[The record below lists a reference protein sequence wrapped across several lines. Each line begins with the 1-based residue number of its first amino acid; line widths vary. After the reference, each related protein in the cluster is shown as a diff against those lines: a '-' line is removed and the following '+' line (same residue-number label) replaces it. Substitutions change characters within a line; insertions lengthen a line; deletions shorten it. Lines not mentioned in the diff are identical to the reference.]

1 MKKLLSEHWK
11 RRFLVLFLLTTVC
24 FLQPVM
30 QSFGAERVGD
40 DIGVSVTLSNP
51 IHHCTGESG
60 GSDYTEWSYVYFGSY
75 PQSEVTDTD
84 TISAIDT
91 ALLALGQTK
100 GDVEVDG
107 TCYRKVDKSDANQT
121 INFGDS
127 EYRYFK

>member
-84 TISAIDT
+84 TISAIDA

-107 TCYRKVDKSDANQT
+107 TCYRKVDKSAANQT